1 MPPSSSRPRK
11 TLVTALMI
19 FLLMSCMALY
29 ITREARYQGASH
41 RKDVFPRLAFPL
53 AVADKHA
60 SILPDNPR
68 KLLYSSLMGP
78 IRNREVQ
85 QRVIHHPD
93 NSHSTR

>member
-1 MPPSSSRPRK
+1 MPPSSPRK
-11 TLVTALMI
+11 TPVTAVMI
-19 FLLMSCMALY
+19 FLLVSCMALS
-29 ITREARYQGASH
+29 ITREARYQGASPG
-41 RKDVFPRLAFPL
+41 KDVFPRLAFPL

-68 KLLYSSLMGP
+68 KLLYSSIMGP
-78 IRNREVQ
+78 IRIGEVQ